1 MRNQLDKAIRRVTAA
16 RHAEQRRAAVLM
28 IPALLTILFVS
39 WQLHQVG
46 TAMTDDEYSCGYE
59 EHVHSDTCYTE
70 VLICGYEEEAP
81 EPPADLAEDE
91 APEPPADSA
100 EDETPEPPA
109 DPAEDEAL
117 ESPADSAEDEAPES
131 PADSAEEAEEEE
143 EEEDGDAAPAGH
155 SHTADCYQKVLTCTV
170 PEHTHTLE
178 CLADLTAD
186 VESPADWDGQSAGVS
201 SFWSDAMTEIAQR
214 QLGYTESARNFTVD
228 MAMGEAPA
236 QTHHY
241 TRYGDWYGNPYGNWD
256 VMFVAFCQHY
266 AGIPEN
272 VIPQCASLLQLRTE
286 LGNTHPEYIT
296 PGGSAAVP
304 GDIVIY
310 RNTNGEETIG
320 IVTAYDGANLTVVS
334 GAVNGAVATVTVAD
348 AAASDT
354 IRVLDAYRAY
364 TQTGAPDESAP
375 DESAPDESAPDESA
389 PDESAPA
396 ESAPD
401 ESAPDESESN
411 EPAPDG
417 SEEFSLD
424 ADAILARDGA
434 VAYIVW
440 QQPDSLMLAAEGDDT
455 PAAAAASPE
464 YDSSENLKLDNL
476 LTSTD
481 ISINQNGT
489 WTPLDES
496 APIKDGT
503 EVQVEILY
511 SVPANAFKNAQ
522 HIATYTLPKGV
533 YPTRNQT
540 GNITDSTGKKI
551 GTFTLTENS
560 PTVTFYFDADETN
573 HAFDGTFDFTTTINY
588 AEISDSGKIQLGTK
602 IYTIVPEYSLKAEKS
617 HTLSADKSKV
627 SYTVTVNAPNGTN
640 HQSVTIT
647 DQMAAENTASGSYEK
662 DSIKINEK
670 PLSEYTGA
678 TITYST
684 DGKGFTITGLPA
696 LGYNQSYT
704 LTYDVAVDA
713 VTGEDGSGTLVNTA
727 KGTADTLQ
735 SNEAKDTVTVQESSI
750 SKTGTYDAAAHR
762 INWVITVKN
771 PGGDLAGYT
780 VTDTPNPSLDIV
792 GDVTLKSSDG
802 AVDTTIKG
810 REFLIGGYTFPANS
824 TAASYTFTYQT
835 LAPDPE
841 NGTVSATNQATLEK
855 NALRYTA
862 TAVVSTGV
870 GKVDIRKYPG
880 TVKPLENG
888 DQQVMWNITGTI
900 PAGVN
905 SFKIVD
911 NIRAPLY
918 GVRPQLEAAIKSTLR
933 LTMEDG
939 TTLTWQQAEDRGIQI
954 QLFFF
959 SNGSDNWSDP
969 DDGNPVSDD
978 TTEVHRI
985 RLQFSRTGSEKLRI
999 LRCTISDIPTV
1010 AKTSDMANNT
1020 TKNFVNRAEIHSD
1033 TAESQGWN
1041 GTYKYT
1047 KAGSITKETSGS
1059 SGGEYQQNNSTDYT
1073 PNKVVWYQIRLN
1085 LGDNVAMDQPLTV
1098 VDKIPDGMKLAT
1110 DSNFLKD
1117 YMIAADL
1124 DTNSGSKFTGQIYE
1138 WDANI
1143 YSLMFGSNTY
1153 WSIDASA
1160 PGQLTIQVLPITLQ
1174 SLIDKDK
1181 TSNHTVEIRYAL
1193 RLDDAAWDDRAQE
1206 KKIYTNTATWN
1217 GASISSSMTITR
1229 PKKEPLEKTG
1239 SYDETTHQAN
1249 YTLYVNPQAEDLA
1262 PDSNTLELTDTMKSE
1277 YFGKTGMELML
1288 DSIKVYEYLLK
1299 NGEWVK
1305 GEEVTDG
1312 VRVEKLEETPSTRQY
1327 KFILPDAKALVLEY
1341 SYKMNPGGLADDDKK
1356 VTNTAALAG
1365 QTAVSNQ
1372 VAVKRDSAS
1381 ATVNNAVLTVTKTD
1395 SASNVAIT
1403 ASQADFK
1410 LHHYNRAS
1418 GNWEPLGTRQT
1429 GANGSFDLTFAQSP
1443 AAGSA
1448 QLITGDLYK
1457 LVETKSPKG
1466 YALNGT
1472 PHYFIWN
1479 DKATDDTQKEAAL
1492 ADAAGSP
1499 APDELTTKD
1508 IHFLGVNGNRG
1519 TMAIPNT
1526 QNILTLHKIWY
1537 GLQNDTIDAPVD
1549 EIQVQLYRYPA
1560 DKIKASAKP
1569 VGDPITLT
1577 KKNGWTEK
1585 ITLEDGYFYYVE
1597 ELGTDTGALIFY
1609 EVNYS
1614 ENNESG
1620 VIGGGTI
1627 TITNKQKPSY
1637 ELPSTGGIGTTL
1649 FYVIGGGLM
1658 AVAAVLLVTKKRM
1671 NNK

>member
-1 MRNQLDKAIRRVTAA
+1 MRNQLDKAIRRVMAA
-16 RHAEQRRAAVLM
+16 RHAEQRRAAVLV

-59 EHVHSDTCYTE
+59 EHIHSDTCYTE
-70 VLICGYEEEAP
+70 VLICGYE
-81 EPPADLAEDE
+81 DE
-91 APEPPADSA
+91 APQ
-100 EDETPEPPA
+100 
-109 DPAEDEAL
+109 
-117 ESPADSAEDEAPES
+117 SPADSAEDEAPES
-131 PADSAEEAEEEE
+131 PADSAEEEAPEPPADSAEEEE
-143 EEEDGDAAPAGH
+143 EEGGDAAPAGH

-178 CLADLTAD
+178 CLADITAD
-186 VESPADWDGQSAGVS
+186 VESPADWDGLSAGVS

-214 QLGYTESARNFTVD
+214 QLGYTESAKNFTVD
-228 MAMGEAPA
+228 KTLA

-241 TRYGDWYGNPYGNWD
+241 TRYGDWYGNPYGSWD

-266 AGIPEN
+266 AGIPEDI
-272 VIPQCASLLQLRTE
+272 IPQCASLLQLRTE

-296 PGGSAAVP
+296 PGGSEATP
-304 GDIVIY
+304 GDIVLY
-310 RNTNGEETIG
+310 TNAAGEETIG

-334 GAVNGAVATVTVAD
+334 GAVNGTVTAVTVAD
-348 AAASDT
+348 AAVSGT

-375 DESAPDESAPDESA
+375 A
-389 PDESAPA
+389 ESAPA
-396 ESAPD
+396 ESVPDEPAPD
-401 ESAPDESESN
+401 ES
-411 EPAPDG
+411 APDG

-440 QQPDSLMLAAEGDDT
+440 QQPDSLMLAAEDDDT
-455 PAAAAASPE
+455 LTAAAAAPE
-464 YDSSENLKLDNL
+464 YDNNGNLKLDNL

-489 WTPLDES
+489 WTPLKES

-503 EVQVEILY
+503 PVRVEIAY
-511 SVPANAFKNAQ
+511 KVPANAFQKGKNT
-522 HIATYTLPKGV
+522 ATYTLPAGV
-533 YPTRNQT
+533 YPKKDLT

-551 GTFTLTENS
+551 GTFTLTKNS
-560 PTVTFYFDADETN
+560 STVTFYFDADETS
-573 HAFDGTFDFTTTINY
+573 HAFDGTFDFNTTINY
-588 AEISDSGKIQLGTK
+588 AETSGTGKIQLGTK
-602 IYTIVPEYSLKAEKS
+602 TYTIVPEYSLKAEKT

-640 HQSVTIT
+640 NQTVTIT
-647 DQMAAENTASGSYEK
+647 DQMAAENTASGSYVQ

-670 PLSEYTGA
+670 PLSSYLNA
-678 TITYST
+678 TITYNT

-704 LTYDVAVDA
+704 LTYDVAVGD
-713 VTGEDGSGTLVNTA
+713 VTGKDGSGTLVNTA
-727 KGTADTLQ
+727 KGTTETLQ

-750 SKTGTYDAAAHR
+750 TKTGTYDAATHR

-771 PGGDLAGYT
+771 PGGDLAGYK
-780 VTDTPNPSLDIV
+780 VTDEQISKLDIV

-810 REFLIGGYTFPANS
+810 QEFLTSGYTFPANS
-824 TAASYTFTYQT
+824 TANSYTFTYQT
-835 LAPDPE
+835 AAPDPE

-855 NALRYTA
+855 DKLRYTA
-862 TAVVSTGV
+862 TANVSAGV
-870 GKVDIRKYPG
+870 GEPNIRKDLG
-880 TVKPLENG
+880 TVTPLENG
-888 DQQVMWNITGTI
+888 DQKVMWNITGTV

-911 NIRAPLY
+911 NIRDPLY
-918 GVRPQLEAAIKSTLR
+918 GVKSQLEAAIQSNLR
-933 LTMEDG
+933 LTMENG
-939 TTLTWQQAEDRGIQI
+939 TTLTWAEAVDAGIQI
-954 QLFFF
+954 QLSFF
-959 SNGSDNWSDP
+959 SNGSNDRSDP
-969 DDGNPVSDD
+969 NDGISVSDNA
-978 TTEVHRI
+978 TAVHRI
-985 RLQFSRTGSEKLRI
+985 RLQFSRTDDQKLRI
-999 LRCTISDIPTV
+999 LRCTISNIPTV
-1010 AKTSDMANNT
+1010 AKTSAMANNT
-1020 TKNFVNRAEIHSD
+1020 TQLFVNRAEIYTD
-1033 TAESQGWN
+1033 TAGQEGWN
-1041 GTYKYT
+1041 GIYKYAKT
-1047 KAGSITKETSGS
+1047 GSITKEASNS
-1059 SGGEYQQNNSTDYT
+1059 SGDGYQQTNKTTYAK
-1073 PNKVVWYQIRLN
+1073 NKVIWYCIKLN
-1085 LGDNVAMDQPLTV
+1085 LGSGDVDMTQTLTV
-1098 VDKIPDGMKLAT
+1098 VDKIPNGMKLAT
-1110 DSNFLKD
+1110 DDNFLKD
-1117 YMIAADL
+1117 YMIAADI
-1124 DTNSGSKFTGQIYE
+1124 DTKPGNKYTGQIYPRG
-1138 WDANI
+1138 ANT
-1143 YSLMFGSNTY
+1143 YSLMFGRDTY
-1153 WSIDASA
+1153 WSIDTSVAR
-1160 PGQLTIQVLPITLQ
+1160 QLTIQVLPITLEK
-1174 SLIDKDK
+1174 LIDQNKK
-1181 TSNHTVEIRYAL
+1181 TDHTVEIRYAL
-1193 RLDDAAWDDRAQE
+1193 RLDDATWDERAQE
-1206 KKIYTNTATWN
+1206 EKTYINTATWN

-1229 PKKEPLEKTG
+1229 PKKVPLGKTG

-1262 PDSNTLELTDTMKSE
+1262 PGSNTLELTDTMKSE

-1305 GEEVTDG
+1305 GEEVKDG

-1341 SYKMNPGGLADDDKK
+1341 SYKMNPGGLADDNKE

-1365 QTAVSNQ
+1365 QTSVSNQ
-1372 VAVKRDSAS
+1372 VAVKSDSAS

-1395 SASNVAIT
+1395 SATNVAIT

-1410 LHHYNRAS
+1410 LHHYNKAS
-1418 GNWEPLGTRQT
+1418 ESWESLGTRQT

-1448 QLITGDLYK
+1448 QLVTGDLYK
-1457 LVETKSPKG
+1457 LVETASPKG

-1479 DKATDDTQKEAAL
+1479 NTATDDAKKEAAL

-1526 QNILTLHKIWY
+1526 QNILTLRKIWY
-1537 GLQNDTIDAPVD
+1537 GLENDTIEAPVD
-1549 EIQVQLYRYPA
+1549 NIQVQLYRYQDAEPKERA
-1560 DKIKASAKP
+1560 QK

-1577 KKNGWTEK
+1577 KEHGWTEE
-1585 ITLEDGYFYYVE
+1585 ITLDSGYFYYVE
-1597 ELGTDTGALIFY
+1597 ELGTSSGALIFY

-1614 ENNESG
+1614 ENNETG

-1627 TITNKQKPSY
+1627 TITNKLKPSY
-1637 ELPSTGGIGTTL
+1637 ELPATGAAGTPPYTAAGALIMGIVLVLGYRHNKHRGTGGEE
-1649 FYVIGGGLM
+1649 
-1658 AVAAVLLVTKKRM
+1658 
-1671 NNK
+1671 

>member
-16 RHAEQRRAAVLM
+16 RHAEQRRAAVLV
-28 IPALLTILFVS
+28 IPALLTILFVN

-46 TAMTDDEYSCGYE
+46 TAMTDNEYSCGYE
-59 EHVHSDTCYTE
+59 EHVHSDACYTE

-91 APEPPADSA
+91 APPADPAEDEAPEPPADSA
-100 EDETPEPPA
+100 EDEAP
-109 DPAEDEAL
+109 
-117 ESPADSAEDEAPES
+117 PADSAEDEAPES
-131 PADSAEEAEEEE
+131 PADSAEEE

-296 PGGSAAVP
+296 PGGSEAVP

-310 RNTNGEETIG
+310 RNTNGGETIG
-320 IVTAYDGANLTVVS
+320 IVIAYDGANLTVVS

-348 AAASDT
+348 TAAADT

-375 DESAPDESAPDESA
+375 DESAPAESAPDESA
-389 PDESAPA
+389 PDES
-396 ESAPD
+396 ESNEPAPD
-401 ESAPDESESN
+401 ESESNEPAPDESESN

-440 QQPDSLMLAAEGDDT
+440 QQPDSIMLAAEGDDT
-455 PAAAAASPE
+455 PAASSG
-464 YDSSENLKLDNL
+464 YDSSGNLKLDNL

-481 ISINQNGT
+481 ISINQNGK
-489 WTPLDES
+489 WTPLEES
-496 APIKDGT
+496 SQIKDGT
-503 EVQVEILY
+503 EVQVGILY
-511 SVPANAFKNAQ
+511 SVPANAFKNGQ
-522 HIATYTLPKGV
+522 YTATYTLPKGV
-533 YPTRNQT
+533 YPKSDLT
-540 GNITDSTGKKI
+540 GDITDSSGKKI

-560 PTVTFYFDADETN
+560 PTVTFYFDANVTN
-573 HAFDGTFDFTTTINY
+573 HAFDGTFDFTTMINY
-588 AEISDSGKIQLGTK
+588 AETSGTGKIQLGTK
-602 IYTIVPEYSLKAEKS
+602 TYTIVPEYSLKAEKT
-617 HTLSADKSKV
+617 HTLSADKKKV
-627 SYTVTVNAPNGTN
+627 SYTVTVNAPNGTDK
-640 HQSVTIT
+640 QTVTIT
-647 DQMAAENTASGSYEK
+647 DQMAAENTASGSYDK
-662 DSIKINEK
+662 DSIKIDGK

-678 TITYST
+678 TITYNT

-727 KGTADTLQ
+727 KSTADTLQ

-750 SKTGTYDAAAHR
+750 SKTGSYDAAAHR

-771 PGGDLAGYT
+771 PGGNLAGYT

-810 REFLIGGYTFPANS
+810 REFLIGGYTFPENS
-824 TAASYTFTYQT
+824 TADSYTFTYQT

-841 NGTVSATNQATLEK
+841 NGIVSATNQATLKRDEF
-855 NALRYTA
+855 LYTA

-870 GKVDIRKYPG
+870 GKVYIQKDLG
-880 TVKPLENG
+880 TVTPLANG
-888 DQQVMWNITGTI
+888 DQQVMWNITGTV

-911 NIRAPLY
+911 NIRKPLY
-918 GVRPQLEAAIKSTLR
+918 GVRSQLETAIQNSLC

-939 TTLTWQQAEDRGIQI
+939 TTLTWDQAVAQGIQI
-954 QLFFF
+954 QLSFF
-959 SNGSDNWSDP
+959 SNGSNDWDDP
-969 DDGNPVSDD
+969 DDGNPVSDNA
-978 TTEVHRI
+978 TEVHRI
-985 RLQFSRTGSEKLRI
+985 RLQFDRTGGKKLRI

-1020 TKNFVNRAEIHSD
+1020 TQNFVNRAEIHSD
-1033 TAESQGWN
+1033 NAGSEGWN
-1041 GTYKYT
+1041 GIYKYT
-1047 KAGSITKETSGS
+1047 KGSITKEASSS
-1059 SGGEYQQNNSTDYT
+1059 SGDGYQQNNNTTYAK
-1073 PNKVVWYQIRLN
+1073 NKVIWYRIKLN
-1085 LGDNVAMDQPLTV
+1085 LGDSVDNTQTLTV

-1110 DSNFLKD
+1110 DGNFLKD
-1117 YMIAADL
+1117 YMIAVDL
-1124 DTNSGSKFTGQIYE
+1124 DANSGNKYTGQIYE
-1138 WDANI
+1138 RDANI
-1143 YSLMFGSNTY
+1143 YSLMFGSDTY
-1153 WSIDASA
+1153 WSIDTSV
-1160 PGQLTIQVLPITLQ
+1160 PKQLTIRVLPPTLK
-1174 SLIDKDK
+1174 SLIVQDKK
-1181 TSNHTVEIRYAL
+1181 TDHIVEIRYAL
-1193 RLDDAAWDDRAQE
+1193 RLDDAAWDERGRE
-1206 KKIYTNTATWN
+1206 GKTYTNTATWN

-1229 PKKEPLEKTG
+1229 PKKKPLEKTG

-1262 PDSNTLELTDTMKSE
+1262 PGSDTLELTDTMQSE

-1288 DSIKVYEYLLK
+1288 DSIKVYEYRLK

-1341 SYKMNPGGLADDDKK
+1341 SYKMNPGDLASDKE
-1356 VTNTAALAG
+1356 VTNTAALEG
-1365 QTAVSNQ
+1365 ETAVNNQ

-1395 SASNVAIT
+1395 SATNVAIT
-1403 ASQADFK
+1403 ASSAAFE
-1410 LHHYNRAS
+1410 LHHYNRTV
-1418 GNWEPLGTRQT
+1418 GKWEPLGMRRT
-1429 GANGSFDLTFAQSP
+1429 GTNGSFDLTFAQSP

-1448 QLITGDLYK
+1448 QLITGDLYR
-1457 LVETKSPKG
+1457 LVETESPKG

-1479 DKATDDTQKEAAL
+1479 DNATDDAKKAEAL

-1614 ENNESG
+1614 ENNETG